1 MHRQSATSYNSCYF
15 LKHWELSLEHSQL
28 NEGEENENLK
38 PQNDGEHHV
47 LSELGQK
54 AIPL

>member
-1 MHRQSATSYNSCYF
+1 MHRQSATSYNSCYV